1 MSQNTFLLLMY
12 LPLVL
17 LVVMLLLVAMNQHK
31 ELHKY
36 HRREYRRIIQQAH
49 EVDACQRCG
58 KVDACQRCGKPG
70 FAIYLCDDHYE
81 DLIGH

>member
-58 KVDACQRCGKPG
+58 KPG